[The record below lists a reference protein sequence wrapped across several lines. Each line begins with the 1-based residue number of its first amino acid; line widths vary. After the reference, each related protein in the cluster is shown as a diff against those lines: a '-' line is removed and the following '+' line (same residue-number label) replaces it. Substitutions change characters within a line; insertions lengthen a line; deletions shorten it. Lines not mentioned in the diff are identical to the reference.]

1 MKLAVWCPMKA
12 EARALGTQPA
22 NSNIP
27 VSVSGIG
34 RKKSLSYAA
43 AHQHLDLDLLMIVG
57 YGGALDAGL
66 KMGQIFIADEV
77 MARTKNKSSGT
88 KDKEDKSSG
97 HNKDKSELQQ
107 RVLEPARQLIEKLNL
122 PSVETGA
129 VYTSSVPVFG
139 RKKRK
144 ELHGLGARVV
154 DMESWWLLQS
164 LPEKIAQKT
173 AVIRV
178 ISDTRAIDILK
189 LRKHLKTA
197 NQSLKELGSA
207 IAGIAG

>member
-12 EARALGTQPA
+12 EARALGSQLA
-22 NSNIP
+22 SSNIP

-34 RKKSLSYAA
+34 RKKSLSWAA
-43 AHQHLDLDLLMIVG
+43 IHQHLDLDLLMIVG
-57 YGGALDAGL
+57 YGGALDADL

-77 MARTKNKSSGT
+77 MARTKDKLAGDS
-88 KDKEDKSSG
+88 KDKKEF
-97 HNKDKSELQQ
+97 QQ
-107 RVLEPARQLIEKLNL
+107 RVLKPARKLIKKLNL

-139 RKKRK
+139 RKKRN
-144 ELHGLGARVV
+144 ELHRLGARVV

-178 ISDTRAIDILK
+178 ISDTKALDILK
-189 LRKHLKTA
+189 LRKHLKIA
-197 NQSLKELGSA
+197 NQSLKELSSA
-207 IAGIAG
+207 FGRIAG